1 MIIRRDIRIGAINMI
16 YISYNGRI
24 WDFFLNILPKL
35 RKHSFTTL
43 NRNNTTEMHLSE
55 KPYFSGIIFLSL
67 KQKIKMH

>member
-24 WDFFLNILPKL
+24 WDFFLNFLPKL
-35 RKHSFTTL
+35 RKNSFTTL

-55 KPYFSGIIFLSL
+55 KP
-67 KQKIKMH
+67 